1 MAHNPYEQMMSM
13 AFDDMLTE
21 EEHQELTQHI
31 ETCEA
36 CANLWGHMSLIDTL
50 FVRPTEMTPA
60 IDFKANVMNRIESY
74 ETGRRWY
81 PFMIGLLVVVSIM
94 AALWVA
100 FPILLL
106 SFGTERIVSAWPA
119 VGSAIT
125 FAMQSFTAV
134 SQWAVYGITEF
145 SQWFAHLSSDPT
157 TLAVVLSA
165 LVLAS
170 TWIGIL
176 EGVKVTRSAMVS
188 SGQNA

>member
-21 EEHQELTQHI
+21 EEHAELTQHL
-31 ETCEA
+31 EVCES
-36 CANLWGHMSLIDTL
+36 CANLWEHMSLIDTL
-50 FVRPTEMTPA
+50 FIRPVEMTPS

-81 PFMIGLLVVVSIM
+81 PFMVSLLVIVSIM

-106 SFGTERIVSAWPA
+106 SFGAERIVSAWPA
-119 VGSAIT
+119 VGSAIA
-125 FAMQSFTAV
+125 FAMQSFTAA

-145 SQWFAHLSSDPT
+145 SEWFTHLSSDPT

-170 TWIGIL
+170 IWIGIL
-176 EGVKVTRSAMVS
+176 EGVKATRSAMVS